1 MADPLMYLLDA
12 VAYAGIFGIL
22 SISLNFEYGYTNLA
36 NFGKVA
42 FFMIGAYVTAIMSSL
57 KYPFIVNSILAI
69 LITGVIGVLT
79 SLPALRLKEDF
90 LAITMIT
97 LGEVMKLIIKNEEWL
112 AGGVWGISGIA
123 PAIVI
128 PGLTFRERLIIQ
140 IALIYGILIAC
151 YFICELIVKSPYG
164 RVLKTIREDELIAS
178 TYGKNVFKY
187 KVQVFAVG
195 SAMSGLAGGLFAQY
209 IGTVNPYMFEPTVTF
224 AIWMM
229 VILGGPAN
237 NLGAILGAFMV
248 EGFQRS
254 SRLLKDYLNLPL
266 DPVNLQVMLTAILVI
281 TVVFYRPQGLLKEK
295 IKPYEGSLHK
305 IIASKFME
313 VKSWIRRS

>member
-12 VAYAGIFGIL
+12 VAYAGIFGTL
-22 SISLNFEYGYTNLA
+22 SISLNLEYGYTNLA

-57 KYPFIVNSILAI
+57 KYPFIISSILAI
-69 LITGVIGVLT
+69 LITSVIGVLT

-112 AGGVWGISGIA
+112 AGGVWGISGI
-123 PAIVI
+123 PPPITI
-128 PGLTFRERLIIQ
+128 LGLTFRERLIIQ
-140 IALIYGILIAC
+140 IVLIYGILMIC

-187 KVQVFAVG
+187 KVQIFAVG

-209 IGTVNPYMFEPTVTF
+209 IGTVSPYMFEPTVTF
-224 AIWMM
+224 TIWMM

-295 IKPYEGSLHK
+295 IRPHEKTLRK
-305 IIASKFME
+305 IMASRFME
-313 VKSWIRRS
+313 VKSWMSRS

>member
-22 SISLNFEYGYTNLA
+22 SISLNLEYGYTNLA

-42 FFMIGAYVTAIMSSL
+42 FFMLGAYVTAIMSGL
-57 KYPFIVNSILAI
+57 KYPFIVNSLLAV
-69 LITGVIGVLT
+69 LIASVIGVLT

-112 AGGVWGISGIA
+112 AGGVWGISGIP
-123 PAIVI
+123 PAITI

-140 IALIYGILIAC
+140 IVLIYGILTIC

-187 KVQVFAVG
+187 KVQIFAVG
-195 SAMSGLAGGLFAQY
+195 SAMSGLAGSLFAQY
-209 IGTVNPYMFEPTVTF
+209 IGTVSPYMFEPTVTF
-224 AIWMM
+224 TIWMM

-254 SRLLKDYLNLPL
+254 SRLLKDYLSLPL

-295 IKPYEGSLHK
+295 IRPHEKALRK
-305 IIASKFME
+305 IMASRLME
-313 VKSWIRRS
+313 VKSWISRS

>member
-12 VAYAGIFGIL
+12 IAYAGIFGIL
-22 SISLNFEYGYTNLA
+22 SISLNLEYGYTNLA

-42 FFMIGAYVTAIMSSL
+42 FFMIGAYVTAIMSGL

-69 LITGVIGVLT
+69 IITSVIGVLT

-97 LGEVMKLIIKNEEWL
+97 LGEIMKLIIKNEEWL
-112 AGGVWGISGIA
+112 ARGVWGISGIP
-123 PAIVI
+123 PAITI

-140 IALIYGILIAC
+140 IALIYGILTVC
-151 YFICELIVKSPYG
+151 YFICELVVKSPYG

-195 SAMSGLAGGLFAQY
+195 SAMSGLAGSLFAQY
-209 IGTVNPYMFEPTVTF
+209 IGTVSPYMFEPTVTF

-295 IKPYEGSLHK
+295 IKPHDKKLRK
-305 IIASKFME
+305 IMQSKFME
-313 VKSWIRRS
+313 VKSWISRS

>member
-12 VAYAGIFGIL
+12 VAYAGIFGIV
-22 SISLNFEYGYTNLA
+22 SISLNLEYGYTNLA

-42 FFMIGAYVTAIMSSL
+42 FFMVGAYVTAIMSGL
-57 KYPFIVNSILAI
+57 KYPFIVNSLLAI
-69 LITGVIGVLT
+69 LTASVIGVLT

-97 LGEVMKLIIKNEEWL
+97 LGEVMKLIVKNEEWL
-112 AGGVWGISGIA
+112 TGGVWGISGIP
-123 PAIVI
+123 PAVVI
-128 PGLTFRERLIIQ
+128 PGITFRERLIVQ
-140 IALIYGILIAC
+140 IVLIYTVLTLC
-151 YFICELIVKSPYG
+151 YLLCELIVKSPYG

-187 KVQVFAVG
+187 KVQVFALG
-195 SAMSGLAGGLFAQY
+195 SAISGLAGSLFAQY
-209 IGTVNPYMFEPTVTF
+209 IGTVSPYMFEPTVTF
-224 AIWMM
+224 SIWMM

-254 SRLLKDYLNLPL
+254 SRLIKDYLNLPL

-281 TVVFYRPQGLLKEK
+281 TVVFYRPQGLLREK
-295 IKPYEGSLHK
+295 IKPDRKPLCK
-305 IIASKFME
+305 MVKSKFIE
-313 VKSWIRRS
+313 VENWIRRS

>member
-12 VAYAGIFGIL
+12 VAYAGIFGTL
-22 SISLNFEYGYTNLA
+22 SISLNLEYGYTNLA

-57 KYPFIVNSILAI
+57 KYPFIISSILAI
-69 LITGVIGVLT
+69 LITSVIGVLT

-97 LGEVMKLIIKNEEWL
+97 LGEVMKLIIKNEGWL
-112 AGGVWGISGIA
+112 AGGVWGISGI
-123 PAIVI
+123 PPPITI
-128 PGLTFRERLIIQ
+128 LGLTFRERLIIQ
-140 IALIYGILIAC
+140 IVLIYGILMIC

-187 KVQVFAVG
+187 KVQIFAVG

-209 IGTVNPYMFEPTVTF
+209 IGTVSPYMFEPTVTF
-224 AIWMM
+224 TIWMM

-295 IKPYEGSLHK
+295 IRPHEKTLRK
-305 IIASKFME
+305 IMASRFME
-313 VKSWIRRS
+313 VKSWMSRS

>member
-22 SISLNFEYGYTNLA
+22 SISLNLEYGYTNLA
-36 NFGKVA
+36 NFGKAA
-42 FFMIGAYVTAIMSSL
+42 FFMMGAYITAIMSGL
-57 KYPFIVNSILAI
+57 KYPFIVNSLLAI
-69 LITGVIGVLT
+69 LITSVIGALT

-123 PAIVI
+123 SAITI
-128 PGLTFRERLIIQ
+128 PGLTFRERLIVQ
-140 IALIYGILIAC
+140 IALIYSILIVC
-151 YFICELIVKSPYG
+151 YFICELIVKTPYG
-164 RVLKTIREDELIAS
+164 RILKTIREDEIVAS

-187 KVQVFAVG
+187 KIQVFTVG
-195 SAMSGLAGGLFAQY
+195 SAMSGLAGSLFAQY
-209 IGTVNPYMFEPTVTF
+209 IGTINPYMFEPTVTF
-224 AIWMM
+224 VVWMM

-248 EGFQRS
+248 EGIQRA
-254 SRLLKDYLNLPL
+254 SRLFKDYLNLPL
-266 DPVNLQVMLTAILVI
+266 DPVNLQVMFTAILVI
-281 TVVFYRPQGLLKEK
+281 TVIFYRPQGLLKEK
-295 IKPYEGSLHK
+295 IKPYEGSPHK
-305 IIASKFME
+305 IIAPKFME